1 MMMRRNTKMTQ
12 TDYTTL
18 HSKTSE
24 IVGLCATSDDPDMWF
39 PEVPQGRAGQKKM
52 MALGTSVAR
61 AINIC
66 NRCPKQEACLDEGM
80 KDENL
85 AFGIW
90 GGMIAGDRVIASGKR
105 FRKLSDE
112 GRALI
117 SRRALVP
124 WIREWE

>member
-1 MMMRRNTKMTQ
+1 MTQ
-12 TDYTTL
+12 TDYTTNS
-18 HSKTSE
+18 SKTNE
-24 IVGLCATSDDPDMWF
+24 VIGLCATSDNPDMWF
-39 PEVPQGRAGQKKM
+39 PDVPQGRLGQQKM
-52 MALGTSVAR
+52 MVLGTSVAK
-61 AINIC
+61 AIAIC
-66 NRCPKQEACLDEGM
+66 NRCPREEACLDEGM

-85 AFGIW
+85 AYGIW

>member
-1 MMMRRNTKMTQ
+1 MTQ

-52 MALGTSVAR
+52 MALGTSVAK

>member
-1 MMMRRNTKMTQ
+1 MRRNTKMTQ

-39 PEVPQGRAGQKKM
+39 PDVPQGRAGQKKM
-52 MALGTSVAR
+52 MILGSSVAR

-105 FRKLSDE
+105 FKKLSDE
-112 GRALI
+112 GRALT